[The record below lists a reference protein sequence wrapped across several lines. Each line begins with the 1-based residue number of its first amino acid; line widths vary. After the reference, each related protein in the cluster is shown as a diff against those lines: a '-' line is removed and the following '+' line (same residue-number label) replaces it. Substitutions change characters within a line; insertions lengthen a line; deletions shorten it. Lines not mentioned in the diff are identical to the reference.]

1 MMDTAV
7 TRTGL
12 RKVEA
17 LADNQGWRI
26 NDRRLFI
33 KGSNYIGSPWLSTMT
48 RKKYRRD
55 FRLVTAMNANAIRVH
70 GHVAGRA
77 LYEVADEMGLMIWQ
91 DVPLQWGYDDSA
103 AFAENA
109 VRQTRTMMDQFGN
122 SPAIIVWGGHN
133 EPPWNSPWMEK
144 RFPDW
149 RKTLNQTLTQRVGD
163 ALAEDTSRIVH
174 RFSAVEEHYW
184 AGWYFGTLRDLLAP
198 AKTGII
204 TEFGA
209 RRCPGSPP

>member
-1 MMDTAV
+1 MYKRQNLYRVRATLVDKRGIMDTAV

-77 LYEVADEMGLMIWQ
+77 LYEAVSYTHLWAT
-91 DVPLQWGYDDSA
+91 PL
-103 AFAENA
+103 
-109 VRQTRTMMDQFGN
+109 
-122 SPAIIVWGGHN
+122 SP
-133 EPPWNSPWMEK
+133 
-144 RFPDW
+144 
-149 RKTLNQTLTQRVGD
+149 
-163 ALAEDTSRIVH
+163 
-174 RFSAVEEHYW
+174 
-184 AGWYFGTLRDLLAP
+184 
-198 AKTGII
+198 
-204 TEFGA
+204 
-209 RRCPGSPP
+209 CSPPVCR

>member
-91 DVPLQWGYDDSA
+91 DVPCNGVTMTAPPSP
-103 AFAENA
+103 
-109 VRQTRTMMDQFGN
+109 RT
-122 SPAIIVWGGHN
+122 
-133 EPPWNSPWMEK
+133 
-144 RFPDW
+144 
-149 RKTLNQTLTQRVGD
+149 LC
-163 ALAEDTSRIVH
+163 
-174 RFSAVEEHYW
+174 
-184 AGWYFGTLRDLLAP
+184 
-198 AKTGII
+198 
-204 TEFGA
+204 A
-209 RRCPGSPP
+209 RPGR

>member
-1 MMDTAV
+1 MDTAV

-48 RKKYRRD
+48 RKKYLRD

-103 AFAENA
+103 AFADNA
-109 VRQTRTMMDQFGN
+109 VRQTRAMMDQFGN

-144 RFPDW
+144 RF
-149 RKTLNQTLTQRVGD
+149 R
-163 ALAEDTSRIVH
+163 LA
-174 RFSAVEEHYW
+174 
-184 AGWYFGTLRDLLAP
+184 
-198 AKTGII
+198 
-204 TEFGA
+204 
-209 RRCPGSPP
+209 

>member
-1 MMDTAV
+1 MDTAV

-12 RKVEA
+12 RKIVEQP
-17 LADNQGWRI
+17 DNKGWLI
-26 NDRRLFI
+26 NDKRLFI

-48 RKKYRRD
+48 REKYRRD
-55 FRLVTAMNANAIRVH
+55 LRLVEAMNANAIRVH

-77 LYEVADEMGLMIWQ
+77 LYDVADEMGMMIWQ
-91 DVPLQWGYDDSA
+91 DVPLQWGYNNSA
-103 AFAENA
+103 AFTENA
-109 VRQTRTMMDQFGN
+109 VRQTREMIEQFGN

-149 RKTLNQTLTQRVGD
+149 NKDLNRELTQKVAD
-163 ALAEDTSRIVH
+163 TLAEDTSRIVH

-184 AGWYFGTLRDLLAP
+184 AGWYFGTVRDLLAP
-198 AKTGII
+198 AKTGSSPSS
-204 TEFGA
+204 A
-209 RRCPGSPP
+209 RRRFPAYRR